1 MNEHR
6 ISRPFASRLL
16 GRVIR
21 QERGAILVEELV
33 TVAVIGL
40 GLSILV
46 AMIATGAI
54 GVRTVDNQVKAE
66 FLARSQ
72 LELIKNAPFETDP
85 ALYPSPAPLAGFTV
99 TRNINT
105 LDPGL
110 QEITVTVSEDS
121 TQLISLTGYKV
132 DR

>member
-1 MNEHR
+1 MKKPR
-6 ISRPFASRLL
+6 CSRSFFGRLWNL
-16 GRVIR
+16 FLL
-21 QERGAILVEELV
+21 QERGAFLVEELV

-40 GLSILV
+40 GLSVLV

-72 LELIKNAPFETDP
+72 LELIKNAPYESDP
-85 ALYPSPAPLAGFTV
+85 ALYPSPAPLAGFTT
-99 TRNINT
+99 TRNIVI
-105 LDPGL
+105 LDTGL
-110 QEITVTVSEDS
+110 QEITVTVTENS
-121 TQLISLTGYKV
+121 TQLVSLTGYKV